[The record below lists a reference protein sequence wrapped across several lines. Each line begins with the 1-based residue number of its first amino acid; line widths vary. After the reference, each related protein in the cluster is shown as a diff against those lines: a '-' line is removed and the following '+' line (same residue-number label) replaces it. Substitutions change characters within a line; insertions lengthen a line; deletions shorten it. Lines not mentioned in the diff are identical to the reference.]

1 MPELPEVE
9 TIKNQLANKLE
20 GKKLSGKAVVRVR
33 RRGKILIIEFKDK
46 TNLVFHLKLTGQ
58 LLINI
63 KPSKYTRK
71 VFVFN
76 GKTKLI
82 FNDARKFGWYKI
94 INTKE
99 LFNIEKKLGP
109 EPLEIKQKA
118 FKSLIK
124 TRPNSKIKALLV
136 DQSIIAGIGNIY
148 ASEILFVSKIRPDR
162 LVKGLKE
169 DEQERIFIAMRSILK
184 KAIKLG
190 GSSVKDYVDIRGNK
204 GDYEKYH
211 KVYRKEKCFVC
222 GSKIKK
228 IKLSGRST
236 YFCLKCQK

>member
-9 TIKNQLANKLE
+9 TIKNQLENKLK
-20 GKKLSGKAVVRVR
+20 GKKLNGKTVVHVR

-46 TNLVFHLKLTGQ
+46 TSLVFHLKLTGQ

-63 KPSKYTRK
+63 EPSKHTRK
-71 VFVFN
+71 VFIFDD
-76 GKTKLI
+76 KTKLI
-82 FNDARKFGWYKI
+82 FNDARKFGWFKVMSI
-94 INTKE
+94 QE

-118 FKSLIK
+118 FKSLIQAK
-124 TRPNSKIKALLV
+124 PNSKIKSLLM

-148 ASEILFVSKIRPDR
+148 ASEILFASKIRPDK
-162 LVKGLKE
+162 LTKELKE
-169 DEQERIFIAMRSILK
+169 DEQEKIFIAMRSIFK

-190 GSSVKDYVDIRGNK
+190 GSSIKDYVDISGNK

-222 GSKIKK
+222 GSKIEK